1 MVYPAVGVALGSW
14 TGAFPIAL
22 DWDRPW
28 QVYQIPNFLKSLSLT
43 EYVSQAWPLTPA
55 FGAILGYIAGALG
68 AVVVSAV

>member
-28 QVYQIPNFLKSLSLT
+28 QVLKSLTLT
-43 EYVSQAWPLTPA
+43 EYVSQVWPLTPA
-55 FGAILGYIAGALG
+55 FGAIIGYIAGALG
-68 AVVVSAV
+68 AVVVSAA